1 LFDPHLDAEVQRARM
16 LEGTNPRAAET
27 LLTELD
33 REVTDRAIVVPL
45 VNQHFY
51 DFVSAR
57 LKTHPVDPQFG
68 LIVDQASPR

>member
-1 LFDPHLDAEVQRARM
+1 
-16 LEGTNPRAAET
+16 
-27 LLTELD
+27 
-33 REVTDRAIVVPL
+33 VVPL
-45 VNQHFY
+45 VDQHFY